1 MHQRIPIIERWGSLS
16 HIRNIMEKI
25 KEANQKARKI
35 GQIVNQALT
44 HELEHDRIQAQ
55 WVSDILSKSMLERV

>member
-1 MHQRIPIIERWGSLS
+1 
-16 HIRNIMEKI
+16 MEKI